1 MSLGGTPATGVTVVS
16 STSIT
21 ATTPAHAAGVVNV
34 VVSNAEQQ
42 AATLPNGY
50 TYNPGPAVT
59 AIAPNNGTAA
69 GGTSVTV
76 TGASF
81 LPGATLSLGGTPA
94 TGLAVVS
101 GTSITAT
108 TPAHAAGAVNVAVT
122 NPDGQTG
129 TLANGYTYSSTTP
142 NLGLGVP
149 GGDSSSATVT
159 AGQSASY
166 TLSIGGAGMGGTA
179 TLTCSGAPAGANC
192 TVPPSEQF
200 NSTTPTTFNVGVTTT
215 ARTAGALLP
224 AGFAPAAWLSAFAM
238 LGMVVLPRARA
249 SKRSC
254 RCLRLLPLTL
264 ALFVVSCGGGG
275 GGTTSPP
282 PSGGTPAGNYTLS
295 VKATSG
301 TTTQTVSLSL
311 IVQ

>member
-1 MSLGGTPATGVTVVS
+1 M
-16 STSIT
+16 
-21 ATTPAHAAGVVNV
+21 
-34 VVSNAEQQ
+34 
-42 AATLPNGY
+42 
-50 TYNPGPAVT
+50 T
-59 AIAPNNGTAA
+59 AIAPNNGTPA

-76 TGASF
+76 TGTSF

-142 NLGLGVP
+142 NLGLGVA

-166 TLSIGGAGMGGTA
+166 TLSIGGDGLGGTA
-179 TLTCSGAPAGANC
+179 MLTCTGAPAGANC
-192 TVPPSEQF
+192 TVPPSQQF

-215 ARTAGALLP
+215 ARTAGAILP

-238 LGMVVLPRARA
+238 LGMVVLPGARA
-249 SKRSC
+249 SKRSL
-254 RCLRLLPLTL
+254 RRYLRLLPLTL
-264 ALFVVSCGGGG
+264 ALFLVSCGGGG
-275 GGTTSPP
+275 STTSPP
-282 PSGGTPAGNYTLS
+282 PGSSGTPAGNYTLS
-295 VKATSG
+295 VMATSG
-301 TTTQTVSLSL
+301 ATTQTTALTL
-311 IVQ
+311 IVK